1 MYPVINKYFICSIL
15 FIDLEKKFEEIFNYR

>member
-15 FIDLEKKFEEIFNYR
+15 FIDLEKKFKEIFNYR